1 MTIDPKRRAARGQA
15 KHPHSLH
22 ALLLLGIVLL
32 ICTAL
37 TYLIPAGQYE
47 RITDEATG
55 IEHIVPDSF
64 TFIERSPTTFKGIF
78 DSLTSGLYRGAEI
91 IFYLMIVGGMF
102 GIVNATGALNIAIA
116 NLLKLLRGKEWLL
129 IPVLMIFFGCGSAF
143 CANYE
148 EYLVFVPLILACC
161 ITAGYDSLTAVGI
174 IFISATAGYAGGMTN
189 AFTVGRAQ
197 QIAGLPLYSGMRF
210 RTEIFICMML
220 ISIAYVMWRAIAI
233 KKNPMTSICYLEDR
247 EYNADK
253 HLNLNRIPK
262 MTGRHLITIVC
273 FGAGII
279 YAACMVVIKHY
290 YVDELAGVFLGTAIL
305 CGIAAGFTPNKIC
318 DSFVKG
324 CKDIILPCLIIGL
337 VNASIVLLDNANVLD
352 TVLYGC
358 AYAIEALPMSQ
369 RAYEMF
375 VLHDLFNILVPSGS
389 TQAAVTMPLMI
400 PLADACGITRQTAV
414 IAYQLGDALTNAIS
428 PTSGEVL
435 AALAICKVPFSKW
448 VRYLLPLFIAWF
460 IVSLVFVGIA
470 DQMALA

>member
-1 MTIDPKRRAARGQA
+1 M
-15 KHPHSLH
+15 
-22 ALLLLGIVLL
+22 
-32 ICTAL
+32 
-37 TYLIPAGQYE
+37 
-47 RITDEATG
+47 
-55 IEHIVPDSF
+55 
-64 TFIERSPTTFKGIF
+64 
-78 DSLTSGLYRGAEI
+78 
-91 IFYLMIVGGMF
+91 
-102 GIVNATGALNIAIA
+102 
-116 NLLKLLRGKEWLL
+116 
-129 IPVLMIFFGCGSAF
+129 
-143 CANYE
+143 
-148 EYLVFVPLILACC
+148 
-161 ITAGYDSLTAVGI
+161 
-174 IFISATAGYAGGMTN
+174 
-189 AFTVGRAQ
+189 
-197 QIAGLPLYSGMRF
+197 
-210 RTEIFICMML
+210 
-220 ISIAYVMWRAIAI
+220 
-233 KKNPMTSICYLEDR
+233 
-247 EYNADK
+247 
-253 HLNLNRIPK
+253 
-262 MTGRHLITIVC
+262 
-273 FGAGII
+273 
-279 YAACMVVIKHY
+279 
-290 YVDELAGVFLGTAIL
+290 FLGTAIL

-324 CKDIILPCLIIGL
+324 CKDIILPCLIIGT